1 MILPRWIIENYQEGI
16 VTLRPLVNIIG
27 LPEKIPE
34 EYKEILDNAVIV
46 QDQEGIQSLKLDLRK
61 LPEEERAIAVNVI
74 AKLGWIIRIK
84 PLEGGL
90 IIWRYSTI

>member
-34 EYKEILDNAVIV
+34 EYKEIIDNAVIV

>member
-90 IIWRYSTI
+90 IIWKYSMT